1 MAGLVSPETVARRIA
16 RRPWLTVAAWLVVA
30 VVTAVVINT
39 LLDDALTS
47 EEGFI
52 SNPESQRAEEMLEA
66 RMRGPRQASEMII
79 LRSDTL
85 TVDEPAFRRRVEQVS
100 ADLAPLWGSV
110 VAFSTNVYLSGD
122 RSLVSKDRKTTL
134 IPVLMAGSFDQA
146 AKNSERVHEAV
157 KKHNGQDGV
166 EGIITGEATLSQ
178 EFSEIAE
185 SDLQAGELFGVP
197 VAVVILVLV
206 FGGLAAA
213 VLPVVLAGLSILVAL
228 GLAALVGQAFTL
240 SFFVTNMIT
249 MIGLA
254 VGIDYSLFIVER
266 YREERRRGLG
276 KEDAIARA
284 SQTAGRAVLF
294 SGMTVVLALVGMV
307 IVPTTVFRSLGIGA
321 ILVVIVA
328 VAAALTLLPAVLSL
342 LGDRVNAL
350 RIPVVGRRQSEPD
363 SERGFWVWIARSV
376 MRRPVP
382 NLLVTVGV
390 LIAAS
395 VAYFDIKTGASGVVS
410 LPAGSEARRGF
421 EILEN
426 EFSFGLVTPVQI
438 VINGEVGSP
447 AVQGGI
453 QRMKDALRADPTLGE
468 AKLEVNRAGDL
479 GVLSVPI
486 AGDPNSTA
494 SVEKVKQLR
503 RDYIPPAFAGV
514 PAEVLVTGG
523 AAFNLDFLTLS
534 SRFTPIVFAFVLALS
549 FLLLM
554 LVFRSLVVPLKAILM
569 NLLSVGAAYGLLVLV
584 FQKGV
589 GTDFLGFQR
598 AEVIEGWIP
607 LFLFSVLFGLSMDY
621 HVFLLSRIRER
632 YDQTRDNAAAVA
644 FGLRSTGR
652 LITGAALIMVAVFAA
667 FASGRLVMFQQVGFG
682 LAVAVLLDATI
693 VRTVLVPASM
703 KLLGNINW
711 YLPKGLH
718 WLPDLRVEPLEQ
730 AKTPAGGAE

>member
-1 MAGLVSPETVARRIA
+1 MAGLVSPETVARRVA
-16 RRPWLTVAAWLVVA
+16 RRPWLTVAAWVVVVVLAA
-30 VVTAVVINT
+30 VVMNAF
-39 LLDDALTS
+39 LDDALTS
-47 EEGFI
+47 EEGFT
-52 SNPESQRAEEMLEA
+52 NDAESKRAEVMLEA
-66 RMRGPRQASEMII
+66 RLRGPRRASDMII
-79 LRSDTL
+79 LRSDSL
-85 TVDEPAFRRRVEQVS
+85 TVDDPAFRRRVEQIA
-100 ADLAPLWGSV
+100 ADLAPLWGTV
-110 VAFSTNVYLSGD
+110 VAFSTNVYQSGD
-122 RSLVSKDRKTTL
+122 QSLVSSDRKTTL
-134 IPVLMAGSFDQA
+134 IPVVMAGSVDQA
-146 AKNSERVHEAV
+146 VKNSERVREVV
-157 KKHNGQDGV
+157 KKHDGQDGV
-166 EGIITGEATLSQ
+166 QGIITGEATLSR

-185 SDLQAGELFGVP
+185 SDLKAGELFGVP

-228 GLAALVGQAFTL
+228 GLTALVGQALTL

-254 VGIDYSLFIVER
+254 VGIDYSLFMVER
-266 YREERRRGLG
+266 YREERRRGLA
-276 KEDAIARA
+276 KDDAIARA
-284 SQTAGRAVLF
+284 SATAGRAVLF

-307 IVPTTVFRSLGIGA
+307 IVPTTVFLSLGVGA
-321 ILVVIVA
+321 ILVVFVA
-328 VAAALTLLPAVLSL
+328 AAAALTLLPAVLSL

-350 RIPVVGRRQSEPD
+350 RIPVVGRRQGGPD
-363 SERGFWVWIARSV
+363 GQRGFWVWVAGSV
-376 MRRPVP
+376 MRRPVT

-395 VAYFDIKTGASGVVS
+395 VAYVDIRTGASGVES
-410 LPAGSEARRGF
+410 LPASSEARRGF
-421 EILEN
+421 EILE
-426 EFSFGLVTPVQI
+426 EDFSFGLVSPVQI
-438 VINGEVGSP
+438 VINGDVGSP
-447 AVQGGI
+447 AVQGAI
-453 QRMKDALRADPTLGE
+453 QRMRDALRADPAFGE
-468 AKLEVNRAGDL
+468 AKLEVNRARDL

-486 AGDPNSTA
+486 AGDPNSRA
-494 SVEKVKQLR
+494 SVDKVKQLR
-503 RDYIPPAFAGV
+503 KEYIPQAFAGV
-514 PAEVLVTGG
+514 PAEALVTGG
-523 AAFNLDFLTLS
+523 AAFSLDFFTLS
-534 SRFTPIVFAFVLALS
+534 SQFTPIVFVFVLGLS

-554 LVFRSLVVPLKAILM
+554 VAFRSIVVPLKAILM
-569 NLLSVGAAYGLLVLV
+569 NLLSVGAAYGLMVLV

-589 GTDFLGFQR
+589 GTGLLGFQR
-598 AEVIEGWIP
+598 AEVIEAWIP

-621 HVFLLSRIRER
+621 HVFLLSRIREHF
-632 YDQTRDNAAAVA
+632 DQTHDNTAAVA

-703 KLLGNINW
+703 KLLGNVNW